1 MVRFERVPHPQ
12 QRPERGTGKDF
23 EHWHNEV
30 PDILPLNLLA
40 IAIGGALGS
49 AARYLLSTL
58 VLRVS
63 GTLFPLGTFVVN
75 IIGCVVFGAI
85 AGATSQRVQM
95 SSTLRLFLLTG
106 ILGGFTTFSS
116 YAFESFALI
125 RDGQFAWAALNVVGQ
140 VVAGLAGLWAGYVIS
155 A

>member
-1 MVRFERVPHPQ
+1 V
-12 QRPERGTGKDF
+12 
-23 EHWHNEV
+23 
-30 PDILPLNLLA
+30 NLLL

-49 AARYLLSTL
+49 AARYLLSMF

-75 IIGCVVFGAI
+75 VIGCLVFGAI
-85 AGATSQRVQM
+85 AGAASQRVQLAPA
-95 SSTLRLFLLTG
+95 LRLFLLTG

-116 YAFESFALI
+116 YAFESFTLV
-125 RDGQFAWAALNVVGQ
+125 RDGQFLWASINIVGQ
-140 VVAGLAGLWAGYVIS
+140 VVAGLLGMWAGHVLG